1 MPDLQETSDFF
12 GLIWEQIIAAARV
25 AIDFPGRSSH
35 FAKGKNLE
43 ITEKN
48 ESNYP
53 GLAGSSIE
61 ISLRLRRL
69 AIDT

>member
-12 GLIWEQIIAAARV
+12 GFIWEQIIAPARV

-48 ESNYP
+48 E
-53 GLAGSSIE
+53 
-61 ISLRLRRL
+61 
-69 AIDT
+69 